1 MKIPNLLQ
9 SRINLKYKQFSKMKK
24 LSNALIIAMLILNS
38 CADGS
43 FLNPSEISNVILP
56 SNGATEYHLEVSI
69 RKAPIAPDGTTA
81 KAQTDIVL
89 TFVDID
95 PDVKGID
102 LVEGATVQVK
112 LPDEFVNIEGDVFM
126 GNSIILLQGWP
137 QSPPAPPP
145 AFPWTTTV
153 DGNTI
158 TATLTG
164 DFLQGIL
171 PGPKQAH
178 LLLPGFENPKPGKYE
193 IPIRI
198 KLGPSTTSDIMS
210 GIGDVIIIPKSRPSI
225 HAISLFSGPPGPP
238 PPFFNP
244 IYQEVVQGE
253 SAVRV
258 GMYLWDKDNE
268 AFLGVDLQMVKPSHY
283 LLVQNGSTVGQVR
296 IDAPPGANNY
306 SLTTNT
312 LTPPGEP
319 PDLSPSPSVEV
330 PAFITGLPTGLRLVQ
345 FTPDVAGNYTL
356 SFRLNNGNTQDLFVT
371 AVTVLP
377 SI

>member
-1 MKIPNLLQ
+1 
-9 SRINLKYKQFSKMKK
+9 MKK

-38 CADGS
+38 CADES
-43 FLNPSEISNVILP
+43 FLNPSELSNVILP
-56 SNGATEYHLEVSI
+56 SNGATEYLEVSI

-81 KAQTDIVL
+81 KAKTDIVL

-95 PDVKGID
+95 PTVDGIG
-102 LVEGATVQVK
+102 LKAGATVEVK
-112 LPDEFVNIEGDVFM
+112 LPSEFVNTG
-126 GNSIILLQGWP
+126 GGTNSIFLLQGWP
-137 QSPPAPPP
+137 QSPPALNPPP
-145 AFPWTTTV
+145 PPFIFPWTTTV

-164 DFLQGIL
+164 DYLVDMFG

-178 LLLPGFENPKPGKYE
+178 LLLLGFENPKPGKYE

-198 KLGPSTTSDIMS
+198 RPGPAPSKIMS
-210 GIGDVIIIPKSRPSI
+210 GIGEVIIIPKSRPSI
-225 HAISLFSGPPGPP
+225 HAISLFSGGGPP

-244 IYQEVVQGE
+244 IYQEVILGE

-268 AFLGVDLQMVKPSHY
+268 PFLGVDLQMVNLSHG

-306 SLTTNT
+306 SLTTE
-312 LTPPGEP
+312 G
-319 PDLSPSPSVEV
+319 PSAEI
-330 PAFITGLPTGLRLVQ
+330 PAFITGSPTGLLLVQ
-345 FTPDVAGNYTL
+345 FTTDSAVAGNYTL

-371 AVTVLP
+371 VLQ